1 MWPSTYSRRSLIPR
15 GARPKRRL
23 GALITAIAA
32 AALIPGHGSA
42 AGVKWE
48 RAARAPGA
56 EEEQAR
62 HEAGRKLYN
71 FNCYFCHGYSGDAK
85 TQASLAL
92 RPPPRDF
99 TSSGA
104 ASLSREAMTGA
115 VTNGRPGTAMQSF
128 KTRLSPAQIELVVD
142 FIREEFIANGAVN
155 TWYHTKENG
164 WEQHD
169 AARGAFPFATGELPF
184 DTPDETLNEDQRAG
198 KRLFLR
204 VCVTC
209 HDGAHVRFKESVWE
223 RAPGLTA
230 RQRKGET
237 LYQENCAFCH
247 ARDGTGR
254 NWIGAFLRPH
264 PRDLTGAAM
273 ETMTRARLAAVIRE
287 GIAGASMPAWKDVF
301 DDRQIEAI
309 IDYIGAV
316 FHPLRAD

>member
-1 MWPSTYSRRSLIPR
+1 MWPSTYSRRSSFPHAALR
-15 GARPKRRL
+15 KRRL
-23 GALITAIAA
+23 PALIAA
-32 AALIPGHGSA
+32 AAAAVLLPGGSS

-48 RAARAPGA
+48 RAAPAPGGG
-56 EEEQAR
+56 EEQAR

-85 TQASLAL
+85 TQASLSL

-99 TSSGA
+99 TASAA
-104 ASLSREAMTGA
+104 ASLSRGAMIDA
-115 VTNGRPGTAMQSF
+115 VANGRPGTAMQSF
-128 KTRLSPAQIELVVD
+128 KRRLAPAQIELVVD
-142 FIREEFIANGAVN
+142 FIREEFIANGAKN

-164 WEQHD
+164 WDKHD
-169 AARGAFPFATGELPF
+169 AARGAFPFATGELPS
-184 DTPDETLNEDQRAG
+184 DTPDETLNEEQRAG

-223 RAPGLTA
+223 RAPGLTG
-230 RQRKGET
+230 RQREGEK

-247 ARDGTGR
+247 ARDGTGH

-273 ETMTRARLAAVIRE
+273 DTMTRARLAAFIRE
-287 GIAGASMPAWKDVF
+287 GIAGTSMPAWRDAF
-301 DDRQIEAI
+301 DAGQIEAI

-316 FHPLRAD
+316 FHPLRQD